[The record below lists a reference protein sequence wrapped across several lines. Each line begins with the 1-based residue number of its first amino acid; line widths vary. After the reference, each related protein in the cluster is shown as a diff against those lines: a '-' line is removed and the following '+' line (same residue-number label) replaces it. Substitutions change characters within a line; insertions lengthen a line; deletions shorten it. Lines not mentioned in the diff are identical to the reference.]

1 MGTFTSNFKIRAFAL
16 LTLFTV
22 LANVATAQ
30 VLYTSTP
37 LTGQTYTTIP
47 AGTVVNTAAQLTG
60 GSLTQ
65 DDSYV
70 LVTLPFTFT
79 YNGTTFTDVTMCTN
93 GWLGMGNQT
102 AVTALNSRTPGNFF
116 STVTPNNIIAAWF
129 RDMGG
134 NFPGVG
140 SMIHGSIGTDVYA
153 FEWNNAVGTGFSVTT
168 ANLIN
173 FQVILYGP
181 ASTNPGRIEIL
192 YGSTTGT
199 VAFAT
204 AIGLEDAVGGPNRF
218 LNALNNSTTSTATS
232 TAWPGN
238 GNGWRFDPVA
248 PTTTSNFAIA
258 PVGNQCAAT
267 ARTVSIDLANTT
279 GIQSAV
285 INWSINGV
293 AQTPATMTLSAGTA
307 TSGTWTGTIPPASGG
322 GVYNVT
328 YSISATLV
336 GGAVYPGSL
345 QSGSY
350 IDNFVGTY
358 AGPDVVLGQ
367 GLTTTLNASAND
379 PSLFPVVIS
388 EIVQFETG
396 TGFTNPYPAYMN
408 VTAYD
413 LDGIEISNIGTT
425 AVNIGGLIVNAFT
438 GAGPTVYTYTIPANT
453 ILPAGSVATVVWN
466 TAAVSSPA
474 NFFFASAVGFSP
486 GSTTLAG
493 YTIRTS
499 TGTILDA
506 VATNS
511 YVFPASTGVTAADW
525 SGNIAST
532 SGLGGARRTGAT
544 DTNLSTDWTVSSAAN
559 VQNYGSYNTQI
570 LPVAPS
576 GGTFTW
582 TPGGAT
588 TQSISV
594 GPLAPGVYTYSVS
607 YTLSGCTS
615 TDALQITVPNCP
627 APTNVT
633 VANVTDTSALISWTS
648 GGGAVDTTYIDFGPV
663 GHAAGTGTI
672 ITLVGASGS
681 FTISPLT
688 PQTSYIAYVQESC
701 DPTAGNSF
709 WSAPSATFT
718 TPCSPFPYPG
728 NGQANAI
735 PVATYPFTST
745 VNTATCFG
753 DNSPLRVGRDV
764 FYTFTADS
772 CASSITVSLCGSSFD
787 TYLYIRDATNTTTI
801 ALNDDFC
808 GLQSQITFTPTGGA
822 TYYAI
827 LEPFSSGGTGTY
839 VVNITQTLG
848 TPGTT
853 VNPTVTNTTCP
864 SGPNST
870 NGSITLTLGGSTKSP
885 ITYAWSTTD
894 VTPSLSNLAPGT
906 YSVTV
911 TNGCGGTGVATA
923 DVESNFN
930 ASIATTDITC
940 FGANDGA
947 IDLTYTGGV
956 APFNFLWT
964 NLATTE
970 DISGLSPG
978 FYGVGLTT
986 GDGCVLAFTDTV
998 YEPEILNVTI
1008 DSTFNVN
1015 CFGDSTASI
1024 YVTTTGGTPVSSDT
1038 LTTTFLSNNGSGGNF
1053 FDVNVLNNLTVTGFE
1068 VNLSAAAGTPVTV
1081 GVYYRSGTF
1090 VGNTGSAAGW
1100 TFAGAF
1106 NATAGGNNL
1115 PTSVTMPT
1123 GIALPTGISAFY
1135 LYKADAGVY
1144 NWNYQNG
1151 VAVGNLFAS
1160 DANLEI
1166 FEGNGIAD
1174 AAPFTGLVFSPRNFT
1189 GSIIYSIASSN
1200 GGGYTYLW
1208 SNGSTES
1215 DLLNIPIGT
1224 YTLAVS
1230 DGNGCQF
1237 TTPDVTITEP
1247 TLLTLTKD
1255 TLVHVSC
1262 NGDSTGYINLT
1273 TGGGVTPYTYLW
1285 TNGDTMEDADS
1296 LVAGIYSVLLT
1307 DSNGC
1312 TVALGPDTIN
1322 EPTPLTMT
1330 LDTIIDNIC
1339 FGANQGFIYI
1349 TPSGATAPY
1358 TFFWSDSS
1366 TNEDIL
1372 YGMSMNYFVTI
1383 TDSLGCTLYQ
1393 GPYFI
1398 DQPTQITPIID
1409 SINHLDCNGDVDG
1422 GIYLSTTGGTGAL
1435 SFVWSNSEFTEDI
1448 SNLPGGPYTVTV
1460 SDAAGCTRV
1469 AGPITVIEPAPLTQI
1484 GIVPVNITCFGL
1496 NNGGV
1501 DLTIGGGTT
1510 PYGFNW
1516 NNAATTEDLTNL
1528 SAGSYITTVTDAN
1541 GCVFV
1546 AGPAVITEPADL
1558 ISAIASSSNVA
1569 CLNDNNGTIDV
1580 SVSGGTLPYSYNWS
1594 NAATTQDVS
1603 GLPGGA
1609 YAVTITDGSGC
1620 TDVLNTTINA
1630 PATQL
1635 VVNSVVVDMTASNQ
1649 LGSITVN
1656 PTGGVPPYQYLWST
1670 GQTGNPISNMPT
1682 SIYTVTVVDANGCA
1696 VTVQDTVEFIS
1707 GITNTGIEFGL
1718 NMFPN
1723 PTSDLLNINVKMNGS
1738 EKVNI
1743 EIFNGAGQIVT
1754 ELSQVVNN
1762 EAMLTVDLSNQAAGL
1777 YIARVTVGG
1786 MQVSKRVS
1794 VTH

>member
-1 MGTFTSNFKIRAFAL
+1 MGTFTKRIYILVTALFITMAAMPAFAQTAADYGYTTQTGISL
-16 LTLFTV
+16 DPMTGATTLIGPGIDDAPVAAVPIGFNFTYCGTV
-22 LANVATAQ
+22 YTDFSASPDGFIRLGATTATAQ
-30 VLYTSTP
+30 FTNTTTSATNIPKLFPFWDDMATGTTGAVTTVLTGTPGSQIRVVDWFVTVPRATGGPANGHFQLWMYEGTNVIEFRYDVGNTSTTQTASIGINGP
-37 LTGQTYTTIP
+37 LGTNFISVTGSNST
-47 AGTVVNTAAQLTG
+47 ASNTAANDANNAIP
-60 GSLTQ
+60 GSNRL
-65 DDSYV
+65 YR
-70 LVTLPFTFT
+70 F
-79 YNGTTFTDVTMCTN
+79 
-93 GWLGMGNQT
+93 
-102 AVTALNSRTPGNFF
+102 TPGPG
-116 STVTPNNIIAAWF
+116 TPI
-129 RDMGG
+129 
-134 NFPGVG
+134 
-140 SMIHGSIGTDVYA
+140 
-153 FEWNNAVGTGFSVTT
+153 T
-168 ANLIN
+168 A
-173 FQVILYGP
+173 
-181 ASTNPGRIEIL
+181 
-192 YGSTTGT
+192 
-199 VAFAT
+199 
-204 AIGLEDAVGGPNRF
+204 
-218 LNALNNSTTSTATS
+218 
-232 TAWPGN
+232 
-238 GNGWRFDPVA
+238 
-248 PTTTSNFAIA
+248 SNFSIT
-258 PVGNQCAAT
+258 PSGNQCVGT
-267 ARTVSIDLANTT
+267 ARNVSIDLANTAGIT
-279 GIQSAV
+279 GAQV
-285 INWSINGV
+285 NWSINGV
-293 AQTPATMTLSAGTA
+293 QQTPVALTLSAGTA
-307 TSGTWTGTIPPASGG
+307 ASGTWTGTIPAATGTGALAVSYNITTTLTG
-322 GVYNVT
+322 GVN
-328 YSISATLV
+328 TLFV
-336 GGAVYPGSL
+336 A

-350 IDNFVGTY
+350 TDNFVGTN

-367 GLTTTLNASAND
+367 GLTTTLTASAND
-379 PSLFPVVIS
+379 PSLYPILIS
-388 EIVQFETG
+388 EIVQFEIG
-396 TGFTNPYPAYMN
+396 TGATNPYPAYMN
-408 VTAYD
+408 VAGYD

-425 AVNIGGLIVNAFT
+425 AVNIGGLIVNAYT
-438 GAGPTVYTYTIPANT
+438 GAAPTTYTYTIPANT
-453 ILPAGSVATVVWN
+453 ILPAGSVATIVWN
-466 TAAVSSPA
+466 NAAVSSPA
-474 NFFFASAVGFSP
+474 NFFFAAAVGFAPTS
-486 GSTTLAG
+486 GVAVG
-493 YTIRTS
+493 YTIRS
-499 TGTILDA
+499 ATGTILDA

-511 YVFPASTGVTAADW
+511 YVFPVSTGVTATNW

-532 SGLGGARRTGAT
+532 ANLSGARRTAAT
-544 DTNLSTDWTVSSAAN
+544 DNNVAADWTASGAAN
-559 VQNYGSYNTQI
+559 VMNYGAYNTQI
-570 LPVAPS
+570 TQIPPS
-576 GGTFTW
+576 GGVFTW
-582 TPGGAT
+582 APGGAT
-588 TQSISV
+588 TQSITV

-607 YTLSGCTS
+607 YTLAGCTS

-648 GGGAVDTTYIDFGPV
+648 GGGTVDTTLIDFGPV

-672 ITLVGASGS
+672 ITLVGTAGS

-787 TYLYIRDATNTTTI
+787 TYLFIRNSTNTATI

-827 LEPFSSGGTGTY
+827 LEPFTANATGTY

-870 NGSITLTLGGSTKSP
+870 DGSITLTLGGSTKSP

-894 VTPSLSNLAPGT
+894 ITPSLSNLAPGT

-964 NLATTE
+964 NFAITE
-970 DISGLSPG
+970 DVSGLSPG

-998 YEPEILNVTI
+998 YEPTILNVTI

-1024 YVTTTGGTPVSSDT
+1024 YVTATGGTPVSADT

-1100 TFAGAF
+1100 TFAGTF
-1106 NATAGGNNL
+1106 NATAGGTNL
-1115 PTSVTMPT
+1115 PTSVVLPT
-1123 GIALPTGISAFY
+1123 GIALPTGVSAFY

-1144 NWNYQNG
+1144 NWNYVNG
-1151 VAVGNLFAS
+1151 AAVGNLFAS
-1160 DANLEI
+1160 DANLQI

-1189 GSIIYSIASSN
+1189 GSIIYSIASTN

-1215 DLLNIPIGT
+1215 DLLNVPIGT
-1224 YTLAVS
+1224 YTLAVT

-1247 TLLTLTKD
+1247 ALLTLTLD

-1273 TGGGVTPYTYLW
+1273 AGGGVTPYTYLW
-1285 TNGDTMEDADS
+1285 TNGDNVEDADS

-1312 TVALGPDTIN
+1312 TATQGPDTIN
-1322 EPTPLTMT
+1322 EPTALAYT
-1330 LDTIIDNIC
+1330 LDNILDASC
-1339 FGANQGFIYI
+1339 FGYNDGQI
-1349 TPSGATAPY
+1349 TITTSGGVGPY
-1358 TFFWSDSS
+1358 TYFWTDSS
-1366 TNEDIL
+1366 NVEDLI
-1372 YGMSMNYFVTI
+1372 GIFAGTYFATI
-1383 TDSLGCTLYQ
+1383 TDSNECTLNI
-1393 GPYFI
+1393 GPLLVN
-1398 DQPTQITPIID
+1398 QPTQIVPVLD
-1409 SINHLDCNGDVDG
+1409 SVTSLDCNGDVNGAIYISVSGGNGPYIYVWNNGQVNQDIVNLGGGNYFSTVTDLDG
-1422 GIYLSTTGGTGAL
+1422 CFTIAGAYTVVEPAAIGIAGAAVSDVTCNGLGNGVVDITVTGGTVPFTF
-1435 SFVWSNSEFTEDI
+1435 SWSNAAI
-1448 SNLPGGPYTVTV
+1448 S
-1460 SDAAGCTRV
+1460 
-1469 AGPITVIEPAPLTQI
+1469 
-1484 GIVPVNITCFGL
+1484 
-1496 NNGGV
+1496 
-1501 DLTIGGGTT
+1501 
-1510 PYGFNW
+1510 
-1516 NNAATTEDLTNL
+1516 EDLLNVNPGTY
-1528 SAGSYITTVTDAN
+1528 STTMIDAN
-1541 GCVFV
+1541 GCTFV
-1546 AGPAVITEPADL
+1546 AGPYIISEPTVL
-1558 ISAIASSSNVA
+1558 SSAIVLSQNVV

-1580 SVSGGTLPYSYNWS
+1580 EVTGGTAPYSYSWS
-1594 NAATTQDVS
+1594 NAASSEDLTGLGSGTFTQT
-1603 GLPGGA
+1603 
-1609 YAVTITDGSGC
+1609 VTDANGC
-1620 TDVLNTTINA
+1620 TDQVTASITA
-1630 PATQL
+1630 PTTQL
-1635 VVNSVVVDMTASNQ
+1635 VVTSVSSDMLSSTQ
-1649 LGSITVN
+1649 LGTITVN
-1656 PTGGVPPYQYLWST
+1656 ATGGVPPYNYYWSN
-1670 GQTGNPISNMPT
+1670 GQAENPILSLPE
-1682 SIYTVTVVDANGCA
+1682 SIYFCTVVDANGCEVA
-1696 VTVQDTVEFIS
+1696 IADTVDYIN
-1707 GITNTGIEFGL
+1707 GITETGISFSLGL
-1718 NMFPN
+1718 FPN
-1723 PTSDLLNINVKMNGS
+1723 PTSGLLNINIDMNGS
-1738 EKVNI
+1738 GEKVFV
-1743 EIFNGAGQIVT
+1743 EIYTMNGQLIT
-1754 ELSQVVNN
+1754 SLNEMINN
-1762 EAMLTVDLSNQAAGL
+1762 QGIITVDLSNEAAGM
-1777 YIARVTVGG
+1777 YTARIMVGDYS
-1786 MQVSKRVS
+1786 VSKRIA
-1794 VTH
+1794 VTR